1 MVARLIL
8 SRSIKAPLEVDV
20 QGAIGLPAQPQPREF
35 HHRRSHASVGVLAC
49 SRSLPP
55 LENGVPAS
63 GGSYRSRATP
73 LRSSCSP
80 SSQTVSKD
88 VLHKDSET
96 QLPHARHSLFWTCF
110 RYYSQCTGSGG
121 QPWAGQVRGEG
132 IADGRKIAEPDFI
145 QLAVG
150 GLQPDD
156 LQDRAGR
163 FLDQNPLLNHRVRQ
177 ARC

>member
-1 MVARLIL
+1 
-8 SRSIKAPLEVDV
+8 
-20 QGAIGLPAQPQPREF
+20 
-35 HHRRSHASVGVLAC
+35 
-49 SRSLPP
+49 
-55 LENGVPAS
+55 
-63 GGSYRSRATP
+63 
-73 LRSSCSP
+73 
-80 SSQTVSKD
+80 
-88 VLHKDSET
+88 
-96 QLPHARHSLFWTCF
+96 
-110 RYYSQCTGSGG
+110 
-121 QPWAGQVRGEG
+121 VRGEG